1 MNLSADPRITPQA
14 NGEQQRKQPI
24 REEGRSGVSLSL
36 SLSLHIPDNNW
47 PLINHREW
55 VTFIR
60 SESSQSKWGRGRE
73 EAVKIA
79 VRPATRGPY
88 TPIPNVLL
96 VRYYLDCALGF

>member
-1 MNLSADPRITPQA
+1 M
-14 NGEQQRKQPI
+14 E
-24 REEGRSGVSLSL
+24 SLSIPL

-47 PLINHREW
+47 LPINHREW

-60 SESSQSKWGRGRE
+60 SESSQSKWERGRE

-79 VRPATRGPY
+79 VRPAYRGPY

-96 VRYYLDCALGF
+96 VRYYLHCALGF

>member
-1 MNLSADPRITPQA
+1 M
-14 NGEQQRKQPI
+14 E
-24 REEGRSGVSLSL
+24 SLSLSSLSLSPL

-96 VRYYLDCALGF
+96 VRYYLHCALGF